1 MIRRLRIDENE
12 VRFMRKTKGFTIA
25 AVLFYVWYMYSSAV
39 YEFAYLAEYFVEN
52 KVWWKTLMATTPLM
66 WLGGELAA
74 SILFIC
80 APFLFV
86 AATVIIDLMPSFT
99 KKQKIL
105 LTVLPIAAYALLWIL
120 DFIPTPQIHLYN

>member
-1 MIRRLRIDENE
+1 MSKQKR
-12 VRFMRKTKGFTIA
+12 FTIA

-52 KVWWKTLMATTPLM
+52 KVWWKTMIATAPLM
-66 WLGGELAA
+66 WLGGEGAA
-74 SILFIC
+74 SVLFIG

-86 AATVIIDLMPSFT
+86 AVTVIIDLMPSFT